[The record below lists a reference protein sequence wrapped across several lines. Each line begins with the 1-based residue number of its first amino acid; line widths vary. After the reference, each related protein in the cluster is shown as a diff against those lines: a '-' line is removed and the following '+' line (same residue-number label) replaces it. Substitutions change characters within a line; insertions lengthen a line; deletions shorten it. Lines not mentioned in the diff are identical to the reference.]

1 MLAVLTTHPI
11 QYQVPLWQALA
22 RDGRVPFEVWYLTD
36 HGIRVS
42 YDREFSNN
50 FAWDLDMLDGY
61 PYRFLTTAPGATPV
75 SFWRC
80 RLREALAKR
89 LRVTGA
95 TALWVQGWQ
104 VAAYWQAV
112 RAAKRA
118 GVQVWLR
125 GESNDL
131 VSPAIW
137 KRGVKSLL
145 LGEFFQRVDHFLYI
159 GTANRRF
166 YEKFGVPASRLHPG
180 LYAVDNDRFAREA
193 KNLQSRRPEI
203 RARWGIPE
211 DAYCVLFCGKFIPK
225 KRPHDVIAAAQR
237 LIKSGQIPNIHL
249 LFVGSGEL
257 EDELRRS
264 CLVFKEAY
272 RGHSGRYA
280 AAENSD
286 RPAASFPGFLNQSQI
301 CQAYVAADSLVLP
314 SDYGETWGLVV
325 NEAMAT
331 GLPCVL
337 SDRCGA
343 AMDLAE
349 LPRNRVF
356 PCGDVLGLASQ
367 IADLFTSS
375 RSSPRASPPQSF
387 SFAST
392 ISTVAGLY
400 ADSKKPI
407 YN

>member
-1 MLAVLTTHPI
+1 M
-11 QYQVPLWQALA
+11 
-22 RDGRVPFEVWYLTD
+22 R
-36 HGIRVS
+36 
-42 YDREFSNN
+42 
-50 FAWDLDMLDGY
+50 
-61 PYRFLTTAPGATPV
+61 
-75 SFWRC
+75 
-80 RLREALAKR
+80 
-89 LRVTGA
+89 
-95 TALWVQGWQ
+95 
-104 VAAYWQAV
+104 
-112 RAAKRA
+112 
-118 GVQVWLR
+118 
-125 GESNDL
+125 
-131 VSPAIW
+131 
-137 KRGVKSLL
+137 
-145 LGEFFQRVDHFLYI
+145 
-159 GTANRRF
+159 
-166 YEKFGVPASRLHPG
+166 ASRLHPG

-193 KNLQSRRPEI
+193 KNLQSRRLEI

-211 DAYCVLFCGKFIPK
+211 YAYCVLFCGKFIPK

-237 LIKSGQIPNIHL
+237 LIKSGQISNIHL

-264 CLVFKEAY
+264 CLVFKEAN
-272 RGHSGRYA
+272 RGDSGRHA
-280 AAENSD
+280 TAENCD

-301 CQAYVAADSLVLP
+301 CQAYVAADCLVLP
-314 SDYGETWGLVV
+314 SDYGETWGLVA

-400 ADSKKPI
+400 ADSRKPI